1 MKQERGFPHAWS
13 VGEFLF
19 FFYALRVT
27 DTFLNSSNMK
37 KAILIISSLLAMQ
50 MASAQ
55 SLVVEAL
62 DGTTQVY
69 DMAVVSKLDF
79 TTSGSLKV
87 VKTDKSE
94 DVKSISETRK
104 VVFSAENV
112 SAVSEAESS
121 ASVLKVY
128 PNPAKNEI
136 TVEGAENDILIFSA
150 NGNLV
155 SSTKAADKTVINVSS
170 FADGVYVLRS
180 GKSAARI
187 IKTK

>member
-1 MKQERGFPHAWS
+1 
-13 VGEFLF
+13 
-19 FFYALRVT
+19 
-27 DTFLNSSNMK
+27 MK

-50 MASAQ
+50 IASAS

-69 DMAVVSKLDF
+69 DMAAVSKLDF

-87 VKTDKSE
+87 LKTDGTADTKA
-94 DVKSISETRK
+94 ISTTRK
-104 VVFSAENV
+104 VVFSAEDAPTTAN
-112 SAVSEAESS
+112 SEAS

-136 TVEGAENDILIFSA
+136 TVEGASDDILIFSA
-150 NGNLV
+150 NGGLV
-155 SSTKAADKTVINVSS
+155 SSTKAADKAVINVSS
-170 FADGVYVLRS
+170 LADGVYILRS
-180 GKSAARI
+180 GDSAARI

>member
-1 MKQERGFPHAWS
+1 
-13 VGEFLF
+13 
-19 FFYALRVT
+19 
-27 DTFLNSSNMK
+27 MK
-37 KAILIISSLLAMQ
+37 KVVLIISSLLAMQ
-50 MASAQ
+50 VASAS

-62 DGTTQVY
+62 DGTTLVY

-94 DVKSISETRK
+94 DVKSISATRK
-104 VVFSAENV
+104 VVFSAED
-112 SAVSEAESS
+112 APATAISETS
-121 ASVLKVY
+121 ASALKVY

-155 SSTKAADKTVINVSS
+155 STTKAADKAVINVSS
-170 FADGVYVLRS
+170 LADGVYILRS
-180 GKSAARI
+180 GDSAARI

>member
-1 MKQERGFPHAWS
+1 
-13 VGEFLF
+13 
-19 FFYALRVT
+19 
-27 DTFLNSSNMK
+27 MK

-50 MASAQ
+50 IASAS

-69 DMAVVSKLDF
+69 DMAAVSKLDF

-87 VKTDKSE
+87 VKTDKTE
-94 DVKSISETRK
+94 DVKSISATRK
-104 VVFSAENV
+104 VVFSAED
-112 SAVSEAESS
+112 APATAIAENSS

-136 TVEGAENDILIFSA
+136 TVEGASDDILIFSA
-150 NGNLV
+150 NGGLV
-155 SSTKAADKTVINVSS
+155 SSTKAADKAVVNVSS
-170 FADGVYVLRS
+170 LADGVYVLRS

>member
-1 MKQERGFPHAWS
+1 
-13 VGEFLF
+13 
-19 FFYALRVT
+19 
-27 DTFLNSSNMK
+27 MK
-37 KAILIISSLLAMQ
+37 KAILFLSLLLAMQ
-50 MASAQ
+50 IASAQ

-94 DVKSISETRK
+94 DVKSISATRK

-112 SAVSEAESS
+112 SAVSEADSKAS
-121 ASVLKVY
+121 ALKVY
-128 PNPAKNEI
+128 PNPAKSEI

-150 NGNLV
+150 NGGLV
-155 SSTKAADKTVINVSS
+155 STTKAADKTVINVSS
-170 FADGVYVLRS
+170 LADGVYILRS
-180 GKSAARI
+180 GDSAARI

>member
-1 MKQERGFPHAWS
+1 
-13 VGEFLF
+13 
-19 FFYALRVT
+19 
-27 DTFLNSSNMK
+27 MK

-50 MASAQ
+50 IASAQ

-69 DMAVVSKLDF
+69 DMAAVSKLDF

-112 SAVSEAESS
+112 SAVSEAESQVS
-121 ASVLKVY
+121 ALKVY

-136 TVEGAENDILIFSA
+136 TVEGANADILIFSA
-150 NGNLV
+150 NGSLV
-155 SSTKAADKTVINVSS
+155 STTKAADKAVINVSS
-170 FADGVYVLRS
+170 LADGVYVLRS

>member
-1 MKQERGFPHAWS
+1 M
-13 VGEFLF
+13 L
-19 FFYALRVT
+19 L
-27 DTFLNSSNMK
+27 
-37 KAILIISSLLAMQ
+37 ILSSLLVIQ
-50 MASAQ
+50 TLSAQ
-55 SLVVEAL
+55 SLIVEAL

-87 VKTDKSE
+87 VKTDGTADTKA
-94 DVKSISETRK
+94 ISKTRK
-104 VVFSAENV
+104 VVFSTENV
-112 SAVSEAESS
+112 SAVSDADSK

-155 SSTKAADKTVINVSS
+155 STTKAADKTVINVSS
-170 FADGVYVLRS
+170 LADGVYVLRS
-180 GKSAARI
+180 GDSAARI

>member
-1 MKQERGFPHAWS
+1 
-13 VGEFLF
+13 
-19 FFYALRVT
+19 
-27 DTFLNSSNMK
+27 
-37 KAILIISSLLAMQ
+37 MQ
-50 MASAQ
+50 VASAS

-62 DGTTQVY
+62 DGTTLVY

-94 DVKSISETRK
+94 DVKSISATRK
-104 VVFSAENV
+104 VVFSAED
-112 SAVSEAESS
+112 APATAISETS
-121 ASVLKVY
+121 ASALKVY

-155 SSTKAADKTVINVSS
+155 STTKAADKAVINVSS
-170 FADGVYVLRS
+170 LADGVYILRS
-180 GKSAARI
+180 GDSAARI

>member
-1 MKQERGFPHAWS
+1 
-13 VGEFLF
+13 
-19 FFYALRVT
+19 
-27 DTFLNSSNMK
+27 
-37 KAILIISSLLAMQ
+37 MQ
-50 MASAQ
+50 MASAS

-69 DMAVVSKLDF
+69 DMAQVDKLDF

-87 VKTDKSE
+87 VKTDGTADTKA
-94 DVKSISETRK
+94 ISTTRK
-104 VVFSAENV
+104 VVFSAED
-112 SAVSEAESS
+112 APATAISEAS

-136 TVEGAENDILIFSA
+136 TVEGASDDILLFTA

-155 SSTKAADKTVINVSS
+155 STTKAADKAVVNVSS
-170 FADGVYVLRS
+170 LADGIYILRS

>member
-1 MKQERGFPHAWS
+1 M
-13 VGEFLF
+13 L
-19 FFYALRVT
+19 L
-27 DTFLNSSNMK
+27 
-37 KAILIISSLLAMQ
+37 ILSSLLVIQ
-50 MASAQ
+50 TLSAQ

-87 VKTDKSE
+87 LKTDGTADTKA
-94 DVKSISETRK
+94 ISETRK
-104 VVFSAENV
+104 VVFSAEDAPTTAISESSKV
-112 SAVSEAESS
+112 SA
-121 ASVLKVY
+121 LKVY
-128 PNPAKNEI
+128 PNPARSEI

-150 NGNLV
+150 NGGLV
-155 SSTKAADKTVINVSS
+155 STTKAADKAVVNVSS
-170 FADGVYVLRS
+170 LADGVYVLRS

>member
-1 MKQERGFPHAWS
+1 
-13 VGEFLF
+13 
-19 FFYALRVT
+19 
-27 DTFLNSSNMK
+27 MK

-50 MASAQ
+50 IASA

-69 DMAVVSKLDF
+69 DMAAVSKLDF

-94 DVKSISETRK
+94 DVKSISATRK
-104 VVFSAENV
+104 VVFSAED
-112 SAVSEAESS
+112 APATAIAENSS

-136 TVEGAENDILIFSA
+136 TVEGASDDILIFSA
-150 NGNLV
+150 NGGLV
-155 SSTKAADKTVINVSS
+155 STTKAADKAVINVSS
-170 FADGVYVLRS
+170 LADGVYILRS

>member
-1 MKQERGFPHAWS
+1 
-13 VGEFLF
+13 
-19 FFYALRVT
+19 
-27 DTFLNSSNMK
+27 MK
-37 KAILIISSLLAMQ
+37 KVVLIISSLLAMQ
-50 MASAQ
+50 VASAS

-94 DVKSISETRK
+94 DVKSISATRK
-104 VVFSAENV
+104 VVFSAED
-112 SAVSEAESS
+112 APATAISETS
-121 ASVLKVY
+121 ASALKVY

-155 SSTKAADKTVINVSS
+155 STTKAADKAVINVSS
-170 FADGVYVLRS
+170 LADGVYILRS
-180 GKSAARI
+180 GDSAARI

>member
-1 MKQERGFPHAWS
+1 M
-13 VGEFLF
+13 L
-19 FFYALRVT
+19 L
-27 DTFLNSSNMK
+27 
-37 KAILIISSLLAMQ
+37 ILSSLLVIQ
-50 MASAQ
+50 TLSAQ

-69 DMAVVSKLDF
+69 DMAVVKKLDF

-87 VKTDKSE
+87 LKTDGTADTKA
-94 DVKSISETRK
+94 ISATRK
-104 VVFSAENV
+104 VVFSAEDAPITAI
-112 SAVSEAESS
+112 SESS
-121 ASVLKVY
+121 KASALKVY

-136 TVEGAENDILIFSA
+136 TVEGASDDILVFSA

-155 SSTKAADKTVINVSS
+155 STTKAADKAVINVSS

>member
-1 MKQERGFPHAWS
+1 MKLEREFPHAWS

-19 FFYALRVT
+19 FFMHFGGRHI
-27 DTFLNSSNMK
+27 FNSSNMK

-94 DVKSISETRK
+94 DLKTISATRK

-136 TVEGAENDILIFSA
+136 TVEGANADILIFSA
-150 NGNLV
+150 NGGLV
-155 SSTKAADKTVINVSS
+155 STTKAADKAVINVSS
-170 FADGVYVLRS
+170 LADGVYVLRS

>member
-1 MKQERGFPHAWS
+1 MK
-13 VGEFLF
+13 
-19 FFYALRVT
+19 RV
-27 DTFLNSSNMK
+27 LL
-37 KAILIISSLLAMQ
+37 ILSSLLFIQ
-50 MASAQ
+50 TLSAQ

-69 DMAVVSKLDF
+69 DMAAVSKLDF

-94 DVKSISETRK
+94 DLKTISETRK

-136 TVEGAENDILIFSA
+136 TVEGANADILIFSA
-150 NGNLV
+150 NGGLV
-155 SSTKAADKTVINVSS
+155 STTKAADKAVINVSS
-170 FADGVYVLRS
+170 LADGVYVLRS

>member
-1 MKQERGFPHAWS
+1 
-13 VGEFLF
+13 
-19 FFYALRVT
+19 
-27 DTFLNSSNMK
+27 MK
-37 KAILIISSLLAMQ
+37 KVILIISSLLAMQ
-50 MASAQ
+50 IASAS

-69 DMAVVSKLDF
+69 DMAAVSKLDF

-87 VKTDKSE
+87 LKTDGTADTKA
-94 DVKSISETRK
+94 ISETRK

-136 TVEGAENDILIFSA
+136 TVEGANADILIFSA
-150 NGNLV
+150 NGGLV
-155 SSTKAADKTVINVSS
+155 SSTKAADKAVVNVSS
-170 FADGVYVLRS
+170 LADGVYILRS

>member
-1 MKQERGFPHAWS
+1 MK
-13 VGEFLF
+13 
-19 FFYALRVT
+19 RV
-27 DTFLNSSNMK
+27 LL
-37 KAILIISSLLAMQ
+37 ILSSLLVIQ
-50 MASAQ
+50 TLSAQ

-69 DMAVVSKLDF
+69 DMAAVSKLDF

-87 VKTDKSE
+87 VKTDGTADTKA
-94 DVKSISETRK
+94 ISKTRK
-104 VVFSAENV
+104 VVFSTENV
-112 SAVSEAESS
+112 SAVSEADSK

-128 PNPAKNEI
+128 PNPAKSEI

-150 NGNLV
+150 NGGLV
-155 SSTKAADKTVINVSS
+155 STTKAADKTVINVSS
-170 FADGVYVLRS
+170 LADGVYVLRS

>member
-1 MKQERGFPHAWS
+1 
-13 VGEFLF
+13 
-19 FFYALRVT
+19 
-27 DTFLNSSNMK
+27 MK

-50 MASAQ
+50 IASAS

-69 DMAVVSKLDF
+69 DMAAVSKLDF

-94 DVKSISETRK
+94 DVKSISATRK
-104 VVFSAENV
+104 VVFSAED
-112 SAVSEAESS
+112 APATAIAENSS

-136 TVEGAENDILIFSA
+136 TVEGASDDILIFSA
-150 NGNLV
+150 NGGLV
-155 SSTKAADKTVINVSS
+155 SSTKAADKAVVNVSS
-170 FADGVYVLRS
+170 LADGVYILRS

>member
-1 MKQERGFPHAWS
+1 MKLEKEFSHAWS
-13 VGEFLF
+13 VGKFPF
-19 FFYALRVT
+19 FFMHFGGRHI
-27 DTFLNSSNMK
+27 FNSSNMK

-50 MASAQ
+50 IASAQ

-69 DMAVVSKLDF
+69 DMAAVSKLDF

-112 SAVSEAESS
+112 SAVSEAESQVS
-121 ASVLKVY
+121 ALKVY

-136 TVEGAENDILIFSA
+136 TVEGANADILIFSA
-150 NGNLV
+150 NGGLV
-155 SSTKAADKTVINVSS
+155 STTKAADKAVINVSS
-170 FADGVYVLRS
+170 LADGVYVLRS

-187 IKTK
+187 IKK

>member
-1 MKQERGFPHAWS
+1 MKRM
-13 VGEFLF
+13 L
-19 FFYALRVT
+19 L
-27 DTFLNSSNMK
+27 
-37 KAILIISSLLAMQ
+37 ILSSLLVIQ
-50 MASAQ
+50 TLSAQ

-69 DMAVVSKLDF
+69 DMAAVSKLDF

-87 VKTDKSE
+87 LKTDGTADTKA
-94 DVKSISETRK
+94 ISATRK

-128 PNPAKNEI
+128 PNPAKSEI

-150 NGNLV
+150 NGGLV
-155 SSTKAADKTVINVSS
+155 STTKAADKTVVNVSS
-170 FADGVYVLRS
+170 LADGVYVLRS

>member
-1 MKQERGFPHAWS
+1 MKLEKEFSHAWS
-13 VGEFLF
+13 VGKFPF
-19 FFYALRVT
+19 FFMHFGGRHI
-27 DTFLNSSNMK
+27 FNSSNMK

-50 MASAQ
+50 IASAQ

-69 DMAVVSKLDF
+69 DMAAVSKLDF

-112 SAVSEAESS
+112 SAVSEAESQVS
-121 ASVLKVY
+121 ALKVY

-136 TVEGAENDILIFSA
+136 TVEGANADILIFSA
-150 NGNLV
+150 NGGLV
-155 SSTKAADKTVINVSS
+155 STTKAADKAVINVSS
-170 FADGVYVLRS
+170 LADGVYVLRS